1 MRGPG
6 DRRNSCDPSP
16 QKEKLLWLRTC
27 LPKSLSRDVCV
38 SWAVVLT
45 ICKMPRNPL
54 PHPAPP
60 PPCPPWL
67 LESRAWRKH
76 LKNYKRT
83 LNYYRRYRLLLAKEK
98 RMRAAA
104 ERECR
109 QHAAK
114 VVELQDMFVQ
124 YLDENFTPAR
134 TDPYC
139 KLELQY

>member
-1 MRGPG
+1 
-6 DRRNSCDPSP
+6 
-16 QKEKLLWLRTC
+16 
-27 LPKSLSRDVCV
+27 
-38 SWAVVLT
+38 
-45 ICKMPRNPL
+45 MPRNPL

-76 LKNYKRT
+76 LKKYKCT

-114 VVELQDMFVQ
+114 VAELQCLLADHT
-124 YLDENFTPAR
+124 DEAAATAK
-134 TDPYC
+134 TDPYFNA
-139 KLELQY
+139 EFEH